1 MSVFRK
7 IVTLPIV
14 LYQRTL
20 SFDHGPMR
28 GAYPHGYC
36 PFYPSCSE
44 YCRQSV
50 MKYGVARGLGKGAW
64 RILRCH
70 PFTDGGIDK
79 P

>member
-1 MSVFRK
+1 MTWFRRL
-7 IVTLPIV
+7 VTLPIV
-14 LYQRTL
+14 AYQRTL

-28 GAYPHGYC
+28 HWYPHGYC

-44 YCRQSV
+44 YSRRAIL
-50 MKYGVARGLGKGAW
+50 KHGVLHGIVLGAW

-70 PFTDGGIDK
+70 PWTKGGIDH